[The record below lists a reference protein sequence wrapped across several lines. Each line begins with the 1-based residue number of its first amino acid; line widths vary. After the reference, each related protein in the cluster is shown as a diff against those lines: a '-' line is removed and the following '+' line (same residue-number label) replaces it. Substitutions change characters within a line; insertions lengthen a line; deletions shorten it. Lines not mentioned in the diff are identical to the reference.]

1 MQAQARQAVSGCA
14 VAVCV
19 CVCGR
24 ARACVRAC
32 VCVCVCMCADLQGQE
47 PVLDGEFWAPNKRL
61 QKAPKVKP
69 DAKMEIVDGCCV
81 VTLT

>member
-1 MQAQARQAVSGCA
+1 MHASAGAAGCEW
-14 VAVCV
+14 VRCCCV

>member
-32 VCVCVCMCADLQGQE
+32 VCVCVCVCADLQGQE